1 MIDSQHMFAAPTLN
15 ASNLLTGTAAAVLL
29 ADFFSGL
36 VHWAEDAYA
45 RKDTPIIGRL
55 IGEANIEHHQ
65 KPRAFVGRSY
75 WASSW
80 DLILIST
87 LVLVVAWLLGRLSW
101 QVWVFALVAA
111 NANQIH
117 KWAHSAPHENGRFV
131 TFLQRFKLLQT
142 QRHHGKH
149 HQGKRNSYYCSVT
162 NFLNPIL
169 EELEFWSLMERF
181 NEQVFGLKRKP
192 EA

>member
-1 MIDSQHMFAAPTLN
+1 MFAASTLN
-15 ASNLLTGTAAAVLL
+15 VSSVLTGTAGAVLL

-45 RKDTPIIGRL
+45 RKDTPIIGKL
-55 IGEANIEHHQ
+55 LGEANIEHHH
-65 KPRAFVGRSY
+65 KPRAFVARSY
-75 WASSW
+75 FASSW
-80 DLILIST
+80 DLILLAS
-87 LVLVVAWLLGRLSW
+87 LVVLTAWYCGSLTW
-101 QVWVFALVAA
+101 QVWVFAVVAA

-117 KWAHSAPHENGRFV
+117 KWAHSAPHENGRLV
-131 TFLQRFKLLQT
+131 TYFHKLKLIQT

-149 HQGKRNSYYCSVT
+149 HQGKKNSYYCSIT

-181 NEQVFGLKRKP
+181 NEKVFGLKRKP
-192 EA
+192 EV